1 MAERRSFDGLPDTLQ
16 EIAEV
21 AGLDAAMKL
30 AWARG
35 GTQVWIPRKAGP
47 RHWLVEAVG
56 REAADA
62 ICRHFCVTD
71 ADGHAVGRL
80 RILIPQGGTGVLA
93 QARRRLAHELRTGNG
108 GVRTAARKC
117 GLSERA
123 AWRLKAKIRK
133 GGTGSGDQGEMF

>member
-1 MAERRSFDGLPDTLQ
+1 MASASFDGLPETLR

-21 AGLDAAMKL
+21 AGLEAAMKL

-35 GTQVWIPRKAGP
+35 GTQVWIPRRVGP
-47 RHWLVEAVG
+47 RHWLVQAVG

-62 ICRHFCVTD
+62 ICRHYCVTD
-71 ADGHAVGRL
+71 ADGHQVGRL
-80 RILIPQGGTGVLA
+80 RLLIPQGGTGVLA
-93 QARRRLAHELRTGNG
+93 QARRRLAHELRTGNS

-123 AWRLKAKIRK
+123 AWRLKAKMR
-133 GGTGSGDQGEMF
+133 GGGGDQGEMF